1 MDNSYGHE
9 GRNRRRCRQ
18 LKTEVLDPAPERNLL
33 RDAVHALFAK
43 TPLIPDLQW
52 WPRPWPFVVCSAVSG
67 VMSLA
72 EGLALRR
79 PAFYTRRAFTMP
91 TMKKQ

>member
-1 MDNSYGHE
+1 MALSVHSFALCAQLLTDNSYGHE
-9 GRNRRRCRQ
+9 
-18 LKTEVLDPAPERNLL
+18 DRNLL

-52 WPRPWPFVVCSAVSG
+52 WPRSWPFVVCSAVSG

-79 PAFYTRRAFTMP
+79 AAVYTRRAFTMP